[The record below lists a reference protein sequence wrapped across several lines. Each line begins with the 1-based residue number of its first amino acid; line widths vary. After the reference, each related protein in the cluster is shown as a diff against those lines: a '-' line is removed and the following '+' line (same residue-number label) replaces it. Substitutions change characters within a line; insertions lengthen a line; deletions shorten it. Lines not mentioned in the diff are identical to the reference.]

1 MALVDCQECGRQISP
16 RAVMCPHCGAP
27 PEVALAEAQPT
38 GVPADWLERAARVSL
53 HQPEGTLDL
62 DRVER
67 LKHEGASVED
77 LGAVVVELKRL
88 PQLKELSLA
97 RNEITDVAPL
107 AGLPGLR
114 YLHLEKNR
122 ISQLGPL
129 CELKVL
135 KQLWLYGNPLGREEI
150 IMLEQ
155 ALPRCE
161 VFV

>member
-1 MALVDCQECGRQISP
+1 
-16 RAVMCPHCGAP
+16 
-27 PEVALAEAQPT
+27 
-38 GVPADWLERAARVSL
+38 
-53 HQPEGTLDL
+53 
-62 DRVER
+62 
-67 LKHEGASVED
+67 
-77 LGAVVVELKRL
+77 VVVELKRL

-97 RNEITDVAPL
+97 RNELTDVAPL